1 MEFKALT
8 DEDILASGAEV
19 RMPEALTDEDIIA
32 SGAQVKIPG
41 ALTDEDIIASGAEV
55 GTVADLPYQLP
66 GETDLSTFKALPDA
80 PAPESDWVADLG
92 PQIGERTA
100 QGVGG
105 LYQTAATILDPITDW
120 RQQNIGD
127 LVVEPDG
134 SINWRTMTPEETAVP
149 GTMQQTATYL
159 RDADYGYEQRTSW
172 DDVKSDPLSN
182 IGPFIGEQFVN
193 SIPDMAALLT
203 APVPYV
209 VARSGELSADRAEN
223 QGREVP
229 TIEDLAVAA
238 PAAAVSSTLDRLA
251 LGKSLGLG
259 EAAITS
265 GRQLGKEALKAG
277 GSEALTEGAQENIE
291 YAATNAGTQEG
302 YDLAEAMDRGLAGA
316 VAGAGIGGGMRGAT
330 GGVELLRQPRAPGA
344 QPVPPEA
351 DPARDRVNTVGLEQT
366 EQVTP
371 ETEPETEQVV
381 QPDVQPAPVATSE
394 QAVPTSA
401 ETTPEATPE
410 NNPRRAKVY
419 TPDNEGIDVEYQVID
434 ADQVMTSDQAGFDQN
449 AQPRDRSGD
458 NKNSEGQI
466 ESIAN
471 APNFDRLYRS
481 PETDRGA
488 PVIGEDGLVESG
500 NGRVMGLRR
509 AYERGTAEEYRQ
521 RVLSEFPE
529 AANMARPIIVARR
542 LSNVDRTDFA
552 YRSNIPAT
560 MQMSATEL
568 ATAEARMVDDQVVSL
583 YRGGDILGLNNR
595 EMVRAFIGKL
605 PKSQQ
610 NGLVTPEGGLSIEG
624 QRRFEAAIF
633 QRAYGDRQLLS
644 RLTARLDDD
653 MKSVT
658 NALRS
663 AAPRLAQL
671 QNAIDRG
678 EVSPDAG
685 LASVVSEAMTKLAD
699 IRAKGTN
706 LRTARAQAEAFEAPM
721 SPAADVLLNAFYN
734 PEGTRLVS
742 QDRIA
747 EFLEDFAENA
757 MKVRIDQ
764 ATLPGV
770 EAAPIKNAEQLA
782 NEALDRQRAGSA
794 ASEPATLFEPVASPT
809 GRGEPGSRGA
819 EARRAEDGGAGA
831 ESTSPV
837 RTGANTEGVTDEDLF
852 SDLTDEAE
860 PDFSGGMMA
869 DAPVDR
875 TPAGS
880 LAPGFDAVSRTNK
893 RSVWEQA
900 YTDAGLSPDEGV
912 NLPPVQRRNVLA
924 RLLEKTFGFTMQF
937 GKGAQTIDVVNSMLD
952 GYQNIRMMLSTL
964 QLPLKAISLDGTVTL
979 SLDRQNNRYL
989 GAYDPATK
997 TIHMPGRSNSFAHE
1011 WMHALDAFLLDKL
1024 KPGMSGR
1031 LLSQVTRQDGL
1042 DPNNPLESSFIN
1054 LVHRMFFDQAD
1065 LALKMMELEREAA
1078 KVIQKGPNAGQP
1090 TVAAIKAQEQL
1101 DRLNA
1106 GATRIRSIAPT
1117 AYRGNSKA
1125 YGQMTGGEAGRQY
1138 YGSVHEMMARAFE
1151 AYIGHKVKLAGGT
1164 NEFITKGDDA
1174 YLDDADARLRMTF
1187 PKTGERLEIFSAFD
1201 DLFGELRNVGTL
1213 GTGPAA
1219 AAPDT
1224 SNAYDPNRYIAQ
1236 TMSDKTPNVFR
1247 QVMEEFR
1254 RTSNMVRGAISA
1266 GFIKSLKS
1274 GVSTMAMNM
1283 GYSKDGTVL
1292 RDTRVATQKLVGTM
1306 RGYAKLLMALNA
1318 GKGDQFMDFVS
1329 KRFMTDPGV
1338 GKDSE
1343 GAVWEEVRER
1353 FISRVDARIGA
1364 VLEANGFGNG
1374 WKGLGSKLTYSAE
1387 DSVIMRDVM
1396 LGKANPNATARHK
1409 AVAAELRRI
1418 MDEAYI
1424 EAKAAGLDMGF
1435 IENQGYL
1442 PRIVLANL
1450 VEQNSEAF
1458 LKAAAE
1464 VYGIKFDDDVANMT
1478 LDEILAFAA
1487 GIGLET
1493 DPLGWKD
1500 RNNPHPFRPLI
1511 AKIRKLRRKIKEGE
1525 GDPNY
1530 DPTQDQDALD
1540 QAKQDLL
1547 DLMRPDYSDTAAA
1560 KWRERILIGD
1570 SFTYDSH
1577 GPASEFMKTRLL
1589 PKEADDLLR
1598 DFYEDDVPLM
1608 AFNYAAKVKAK
1619 TEFQKRAGNPSGS
1632 KRLDDV
1638 LRRDGVANAVKANP
1652 RKYNVDTQEGRLNIL
1667 RDLTDTTKDNLIEIS
1682 MNEALKAGAK
1692 AGDVTAFRGL
1702 MEEFTGQRQTG
1713 RGAYHSNF
1721 LANFLYAYTMVRLL
1735 ARTAFTSLAEP
1746 MTIILQTGS
1755 MKAGMRSFKNYM
1767 GEIAAVFTGE
1777 TDTIRERAAVARVVG
1792 IITGSL
1798 YDGLMENRLSGD
1810 FNSDRIGSSSGM
1822 VARFMR
1828 ANLLTGL
1835 TNIQRRVAM
1844 DAGFAWL
1851 NDMAVRH
1858 KDAATS
1864 DYARKVF
1871 EAELRDLG
1879 VPQKHMSAMIDW
1891 LAQKD
1896 TPPTLTDID
1905 TPAGQVYAN
1914 AVARLV
1920 DRVITNPRKADK
1932 PIYASTPVG
1941 RVVFTLMSFLY
1952 TFFRNVH
1959 LATANR
1965 AKRNYQISRDLG
1977 SSKAGAAFDATFG
1990 PSGVAPTFVVGF
2002 MMLGLANFIT
2012 TVIREALFNSEQWE
2026 EKDDDRFGW
2035 LFSLAVSRSG
2045 IYGPADILINSFKGL
2060 KYERDL
2066 TSLAAGVGPSII
2078 LSDIQN
2084 MMKLF
2089 GEKNSP
2095 NTNTSE
2101 RTAAKSLYNLTMAPA
2116 LNLTLSSMNPLGPIG
2131 WATRYGAM
2139 VYGSSASAASG
2150 FADMVAGEQQKK
2162 RGE

>member
-1 MEFKALT
+1 MA
-8 DEDILASGAEV
+8 APS
-19 RMPEALTDEDIIA
+19 PP
-32 SGAQVKIPG
+32 PG
-41 ALTDEDIIASGAEV
+41 FELDAGDTMAP
-55 GTVADLPYQLP
+55 ADLPPPPPGFVMDGAPDAAVSAPAAPVEESNWLTDLVPQMLERSSQIAGGTIQGAAGTGDALGEGREGAEFLPDMVDRPDFWDYAQTPEGMAELERQMGGMGQAAPGQITPTRQLGENV
-66 GETDLSTFKALPDA
+66 GETLEGVDL
-80 PAPESDWVADLG
+80 
-92 PQIGERTA
+92 
-100 QGVGG
+100 
-105 LYQTAATILDPITDW
+105 
-120 RQQNIGD
+120 
-127 LVVEPDG
+127 
-134 SINWRTMTPEETAVP
+134 
-149 GTMQQTATYL
+149 
-159 RDADYGYEQRTSW
+159 GYEQRTSW
-172 DDVKSDPLSN
+172 DDVKNDPLSN
-182 IGPFIGEQFVN
+182 VGPFIGEQFVN
-193 SIPDMAALLT
+193 SVPDMAAMLLNLP
-203 APVPYV
+203 AYV
-209 VARSGELSADRAEN
+209 LGRTGEIADDRAEN
-223 QGREVP
+223 DGRDIASVD
-229 TIEDLAVAA
+229 DLAVAG
-238 PAAAVSSTLDRLA
+238 PAAVASSALDRFA
-251 LGKSLGLG
+251 LGKSIGLG
-259 EAAITS
+259 EAAVT
-265 GRQLGKEALKAG
+265 GGKELAKQAGKAAVR
-277 GSEALTEGAQENIE
+277 EAGTEAIQENIE
-291 YAATNAGTQEG
+291 YGATNAGTQEG
-302 YDLAEAMDRGLAGA
+302 YDLGEAMDRGLAGA

-330 GGVELLRQPRAPGA
+330 GGVELLRQPRAARPEA
-344 QPVPPEA
+344 APPEA
-351 DPARDRVNTVGLEQT
+351 DPSLDRVNTVELEPAQT
-366 EQVTP
+366 EQVP
-371 ETEPETEQVV
+371 AQTEQVV
-381 QPDVQPAPVATSE
+381 EPDVQPVPAPASTSE
-394 QAVPTSA
+394 QAAPTSPEA
-401 ETTPEATPE
+401 TPEVTPE

-449 AQPRDRSGD
+449 AQPRDRSD
-458 NKNSEGQI
+458 TNKNSEAQI

-471 APNFDRLYRS
+471 SPNFDRLYRS

-542 LSNVDRTDFA
+542 ISQVDRTDFA

-595 EMVRAFIGKL
+595 EMVRTFIGKL

-610 NGLVTPEGGLSIEG
+610 NGLITPEGGLSVEG

-633 QRAYGDRQLLS
+633 HRAYGDRQLLS

-663 AAPRLAQL
+663 AAPRMAQL

-685 LASVVSEAMTKLAD
+685 LASAMSEAMTKLAD

-706 LRTARAQAEAFEAPM
+706 LRTARAQAEAFEAPL

-742 QDRIA
+742 QDRIV

-757 MKVRIDQ
+757 MKARIDQ
-764 ATLPGV
+764 ANLPGV
-770 EAAPIKNAEQLA
+770 EAAPTKNAEQLA
-782 NEALDRQRAGSA
+782 NEALERQREGSA
-794 ASEPATLFEPVASPT
+794 ASEPATLFEPASSAV
-809 GRGEPGSRGA
+809 GRGEPGARRA
-819 EARRAEDGGAGA
+819 EARRPADDGAGA
-831 ESTSPV
+831 ARPDAV
-837 RTGANTEGVTDEDLF
+837 RTDGNAEGVTDEDLF
-852 SDLTDEAE
+852 GDLEGEADL
-860 PDFSGGMMA
+860 DFAGDILA
-869 DAPVDR
+869 DTAVDR

-880 LAPGFDAVSRTNK
+880 LAPGFDAVSRNNK

-900 YTDAGLSPDEGV
+900 YVDAGLSADEGV
-912 NLPPVQRRNVLA
+912 NLPPAQRRNVLA
-924 RLLEKTFGFTMQF
+924 RLLEKTFGFSVEF
-937 GKGAQTIDVVNSMLD
+937 GRGAQTVDVVNAMLD

-964 QLPLKAISLDGTVTL
+964 QLPLQAISLDGSVTL
-979 SLDRQNNRYL
+979 SLDKQNNRYL

-1011 WMHALDAFLLDKL
+1011 WMHALDDFLLGKL

-1031 LLSQVTRQDGL
+1031 LLSQATRQQGL
-1042 DPNNPLESSFIN
+1042 DPNNPLEASFIN
-1054 LVHRMFFDQAD
+1054 LVHRMFFDQSD
-1065 LALKMMELEREAA
+1065 LALKMLELEKEAA
-1078 KVIQKGPNAGQP
+1078 KVVTKGPNAGQP
-1090 TVAAIKAQEQL
+1090 TAAAKKAQEQL

-1117 AYRGNSKA
+1117 AYRATSKA
-1125 YGQMTGGEAGRQY
+1125 FGQATSGDAGSQY
-1138 YGSVHEMMARAFE
+1138 YGSVHEMLARAFE

-1174 YLDDADARLRMTF
+1174 YLDEADTRLAMTF

-1219 AAPDT
+1219 SAPDMG
-1224 SNAYDPNRYIAQ
+1224 NAYDPNRYVRQ
-1236 TMSDKTPNVFR
+1236 SMSNKAPNVFR
-1247 QVMEEFR
+1247 ATMEEFR
-1254 RTSNMVRGAISA
+1254 RMSNVTRDAVSG
-1266 GFIKSLKS
+1266 GFVKSLKS
-1274 GVSTMAMNM
+1274 GVSGLALNM

-1292 RDTRVATQKLVGTM
+1292 RDLRVGTQKLLGSM
-1306 RGYAKLLMALNA
+1306 RGYAKLLMSLNQ
-1318 GKGDQFMDFVS
+1318 GKGDRFMQFMAD
-1329 KRFMTDPGV
+1329 RFMTDPGL
-1338 GKDSE
+1338 GRDTQ

-1353 FISRVDARIGA
+1353 FTSRVAARIGA
-1364 VLEANGFGNG
+1364 VLENNGFGAG
-1374 WKGLGSKLTYSAE
+1374 WKGYGSNYTYTAE
-1387 DSVIMRDVM
+1387 DSAILQDLMW
-1396 LGKANPNATARHK
+1396 GKQNAKATAQHK
-1409 AVAAELRRI
+1409 AVAGELRRI
-1418 MDEAYI
+1418 MDEAFI
-1424 EAKAAGLDMGF
+1424 EAKAAGLDLGY
-1435 IENQGYL
+1435 IENKGYL
-1442 PRIVLANL
+1442 PRIILSDI
-1450 VEQNSEAF
+1450 VEQKSEAF

-1464 VYGIKFDDDVANMT
+1464 VYGIKFDNDTSSMT
-1478 LDEILAFAA
+1478 VDEILAFAA

-1493 DPLGWKD
+1493 DPLGWRDK
-1500 RNNPHPFRPLI
+1500 NNPHPFRPLI
-1511 AKIRKLRRKIKEGE
+1511 AKIKGLQRKLKQSAAN
-1525 GDPNY
+1525 PTY

-1547 DLMRPDYSDTAAA
+1547 DLMRPDYSDTAAM

-1577 GPASEFMKTRLL
+1577 GPASNFMKGRLL
-1589 PKEADDLLR
+1589 PAEADEILR
-1598 DFYEDDVPLM
+1598 EFYENDVPLM

-1619 TEFQKRAGNPSGS
+1619 AEFQKRAGIPSGN
-1632 KRLDDV
+1632 KRLEDV
-1638 LRRDGVANAVKANP
+1638 LRREGVAKAVKANP
-1652 RKYNVDTQEGRLNIL
+1652 RKYNAQNEEGRMNIL

-1682 MNEALKAGAK
+1682 MNEALKAGAVAK
-1692 AGDVTAFRGL
+1692 DVTAFRGVL
-1702 MEEFTGQRQTG
+1702 EEFTGQRQGG
-1713 RGAYHSNF
+1713 RAAYYSNMM
-1721 LANFLYAYTMVRLL
+1721 ANGLYAYAMIRLL

-1746 MTIILQTGS
+1746 MTIILQTGNF
-1755 MKAGMRSFKNYM
+1755 KAGMVAFKNYM
-1767 GEIAAVFTGE
+1767 GELAGVLTGE
-1777 TDTIRERAAVARVVG
+1777 SDTIRERAAVARVVG
-1792 IITGSL
+1792 IVTEPL

-1810 FNSDRIGSSSGM
+1810 FNTDRIGSSNGM

-1844 DAGFAWL
+1844 NAGFVWL

-1858 KDAATS
+1858 KDASTS
-1864 DYARKVF
+1864 DYTRKVF

-1879 VPQKHMSAMIDW
+1879 VPQKHVPAMIDW

-1896 TPPTLTDID
+1896 TPPTLTDLN
-1905 TPAGQVYAN
+1905 TPAGQIYADT
-1914 AVARLV
+1914 VARLV

-1965 AKRNYQISRDLG
+1965 AKRNYQLSRDLG
-1977 SSKAGAAFDATFG
+1977 SSKAGAMVDATFG
-1990 PSGVAPTFVVGF
+1990 PSGVAPSFVVGF

-2012 TVIREALFNSEQWE
+2012 TAIREAIFNSEQWE
-2026 EKDDDRFGW
+2026 EKDDERFGW
-2035 LFSLAVSRSG
+2035 LFALAVSRSG
-2045 IYGPADILINSFKGL
+2045 IYGPADILINSYKGL

-2066 TSLAAGVGPSII
+2066 TSLAAGVSPSII
-2078 LSDIQN
+2078 LSDVQN
-2084 MMKLF
+2084 MVKLF
-2089 GEKNSP
+2089 GDKNSA

-2116 LNLTLSSMNPLGPIG
+2116 LNLTLSSMNPVGPVG
-2131 WATRYGAM
+2131 WAARYAAM

-2150 FADMVAGEQQKK
+2150 FADIVAGEQTKK
-2162 RGE
+2162 